1 MSEVGKKAERLSR
14 MKEAGINVPDFIC
27 ISSEKT
33 QTQLEIERKQF
44 IREEEKLLYA
54 VRSSSF
60 CEDGSDFSFAGQFD
74 TYLNVTKEDLATKIK
89 QCFASKQNASVQAYC
104 NQTGFDARQIRMSVI
119 VQQMVNADLSG
130 IMFSANPQGLL
141 NETVIVVGS
150 GLGDQVVS
158 DQVETTSYYYNRTDN
173 TKYYEA
179 FGNSPKLS
187 EEKVKELVGI
197 CEQLEVLFGERVDV
211 EFAISE
217 DITYVLQCR
226 PITSLNEKLP
236 LIYDNS
242 NIVESYPGI
251 TLPLTIS
258 FIQEAYYGVFKGIA
272 SRVLKNDALIKAEE
286 NTFHNMLGSVNGR
299 VYYQISNWYE
309 IIRFLPMNRKI
320 IPIWQDMMG
329 VSSKDQ
335 PYEKSKLSLYRRMM
349 TYLNVVYEALNIQRN
364 MKQLNENF
372 RQITKVFDQEFSEHA
387 SIEDIK
393 VLYSKI
399 SDQVLAN
406 WDVTLLNDMYAFLFT
421 GLVKK
426 SLKKKVGDDYERQT
440 NQFISGISNIESMK
454 PIRELLSLC
463 EQSIPRM
470 EELRAIR
477 TVSECREY
485 LDQNPKY
492 KEQFENY
499 IKLYG
504 DRTLEELKLE
514 TRTFRTHPLKLIEQI
529 IEYGKDEERLRE
541 MIQNLCHDQE
551 FIKEEFVFKK
561 QAWHKHGLTSIFA
574 KKASQGIK
582 NREISR
588 LNRTR
593 VYGMVRQMF
602 LHIGHLLFKESKI
615 DQVEDIF
622 WLKKEEIFC
631 ESQVSNYRELI
642 QKRKSEYELYE
653 KLPAFT
659 RLIFDKK
666 AFHKVHQSVGA
677 FQIMRTQTDTLYGT
691 PCSNGRVTAK
701 AVVIE
706 DVRIPVCTKDQI
718 LVTKMTDPGWV
729 FLLANAKGIIS
740 EKGSLLSHTAIISRE
755 LKIPAIVGVQNAISL
770 IKTGDVITIDGERG
784 TIRFEEGDE

>member
-1 MSEVGKKAERLSR
+1 MSKTGKKAERLLK
-14 MKEAGINVPDFIC
+14 MKEAGINVPNFIC
-27 ISSEKT
+27 ISSEET
-33 QTQLEIERKQF
+33 NEELEMIIERF
-44 IREEEKLLYA
+44 TIEGEKLLYA

-74 TYLNVTKEDLATKIK
+74 TYLNVPKEDLVAKVK
-89 QCFASKQNASVQAYC
+89 ECFRSKQNASVQAYC
-104 NQTGFDARQIRMSVI
+104 EQTGFDYRQIKMSVI
-119 VQQMVNADLSG
+119 VQQMVNSELSG

-141 NETVIVVGS
+141 NETVIVVGA

-173 TKYYEA
+173 IEYYEA
-179 FGNSPKLS
+179 FGNAPKLS
-187 EEKVKELVGI
+187 KDKVKELVGL
-197 CEQLEVLFGERVDV
+197 CEQLETLFGERVDV
-211 EFAISE
+211 EYAIEE
-217 DITYVLQCR
+217 DVIHLLQCR
-226 PITSLNEKLP
+226 PITSLNEKSP

-272 SRVLKNDALIKAEE
+272 IRVLKNDALIKAEDHI
-286 NTFHNMLGSVNGR
+286 FHNMLGSVNGR

-364 MKQLNENF
+364 MKKLNENF
-372 RQITKVFDQEFSEHA
+372 IQITKVFDQDFSEYA
-387 SIEDIK
+387 TIEDIK

-421 GLVKK
+421 GFVKK
-426 SLKKKVGDDYERQT
+426 SLKKRVGDDYERQT

-470 EELRAIR
+470 EELKAIH

-485 LDQNPKY
+485 LDQNPEY
-492 KEQFENY
+492 KEQFDNY

-514 TRTFRTHPLKLIEQI
+514 TSTFRTNPLKLIEQI
-529 IEYGKDEERLRE
+529 IEYGSDEERLRE
-541 MIQNLCHDQE
+541 MIQKLCHEHDLIQD
-551 FIKEEFVFKK
+551 KEILKN
-561 QAWHKHGLTSIFA
+561 QAWHKHGLTSFFA
-574 KKASQGIK
+574 EKATLGIK

-593 VYGMVRQMF
+593 IYGMVRQMF
-602 LHIGHLLFKESKI
+602 LHIGRLLYNKHQI
-615 DQVEDIF
+615 DQIEDIF
-622 WLKKEEIFC
+622 WLRKEELFH
-631 ESQVSNYRELI
+631 EGQQANYRELV
-642 QKRKSEYELYE
+642 QKRKQEYRLYE
-653 KLPAFT
+653 ELPAFT
-659 RLIFDKK
+659 RLIFDGK
-666 AFHKVHQSVGA
+666 AFHKVHQSVGS
-677 FQIMRTQTDTLYGT
+677 FKVKREQTNMLYGT
-691 PCSNGRVTAK
+691 PCSNGRVTAR

-706 DVRIPVCTKDQI
+706 DVRTPICTKDQI
-718 LVTKMTDPGWV
+718 LVAKMTDPGWV

-755 LKIPAIVGVQNAISL
+755 LKIPAIVGVRNAVGM
-770 IKTGDVITIDGERG
+770 IKTGDLITIDGELG
-784 TIRFEEGDE
+784 TILFEEGDV